1 MTIAVHMGK
10 NLLYTKFAEDM
21 VMYIPFGGGTFP
33 AISGFIKY
41 KIDLEKTWNING
53 IQ

>member
-1 MTIAVHMGK
+1 MGRTKKIYPWDVCVTIAVHMGK

-33 AISGFIKY
+33 VTVFWC
-41 KIDLEKTWNING
+41 L
-53 IQ
+53 